1 MTKMLTVRGCCE
13 CSHHKVQVPP
23 VSPSSLSLC
32 ADLKHVY
39 LEVAQGDEDTDTSSA
54 VGILVAPETDAIAAC
69 RVLTV
74 RAGVATLQ
82 LSARLDADILC
93 VCFGATTAPQQALF
107 RADNVQYIIKPVSG
121 FREMLLATQAIV
133 GADEFD
139 VRFLEH
145 STQQTRLTTP
155 LSHRPRL
162 PHDDDD
168 RDQLYKGHITQLLGP
183 LPLLIP

>member
-1 MTKMLTVRGCCE
+1 MLFQCVMLVLKTK
-13 CSHHKVQVPP
+13 KVPP
-23 VSPSSLSLC
+23 VSPSSLSVC
-32 ADLKHVY
+32 VRADLKHVY
-39 LEVAQGDEDTDTSSA
+39 LEVAQGDEDADTSSA

-82 LSARLDADILC
+82 LSARHDADILC
-93 VCFGATTAPQQALF
+93 VSFGATTAPQQALF

-139 VRFLEH
+139 VSFWNTTPNR
-145 STQQTRLTTP
+145 RVLTTP
-155 LSHRPRL
+155 LSPPTTATSP
-162 PHDDDD
+162 PHCPPG
-168 RDQLYKGHITQLLGP
+168 LWLL
-183 LPLLIP
+183 L